1 MKLLTQRNKVASDKL
16 SILVLFKTFLY
27 QNTEKHFTH
36 INEKHFLSIKWHKND
51 TKKDVIGN
59 LVNTD
64 KYSRTLF
71 LN

>member
-1 MKLLTQRNKVASDKL
+1 MTKG
-16 SILVLFKTFLY
+16 SISL
-27 QNTEKHFTH
+27 
-36 INEKHFLSIKWHKND
+36 KHFLIIKWHKND
-51 TKKDVIGN
+51 TKKDIIGN